1 MTEKQERFALEYQK
15 DCNATKA
22 AIRAGYSEKTA
33 YSIGQRLLKNVEV
46 QKLVKIKSEERKSE
60 LVATSEQIK
69 KFWTSIMNDETEDI
83 KNRLRASELLAKAY
97 GDFTVNIKTEE
108 KDRRLFVS
116 WLTPDNKEIEE

>member
-33 YSIGQRLLKNVEV
+33 YSIGQELLKKPEIQNAL
-46 QKLVKIKSEERKSE
+46 KERKSE

-83 KNRLRASELLAKAY
+83 KNRLRASELLAKTY

-116 WLTPDNKEIEE
+116 WLTPDSKEIEE